1 MEFLIWSVT
10 AFFAYAPW
18 VIYMLCVPRM
28 VHIFQMESYKAKDY
42 MRWLSKNSKKAF
54 SMGASQLIACAIYGI
69 AILIINLLLS
79 KYAPI
84 YFSPI
89 LLLVEYIMFFL
100 VFMVTNISQIKKDIE
115 NRKTAKKKLVYT
127 ARAKRLI
134 FFNFIVFIL
143 LIAAFIFGSDMY
155 VNTDLIAD
163 VVLRLRALISN
174 EIFALTMYSIFIFL
188 LPVNILLG
196 NYFAWPTE
204 QAYNNKYIRSAKRIL
219 RKKQHKDLIK
229 IGITGSYGKTS
240 TKFILKTILSEK
252 YNVLATPESYN
263 TTMGNV
269 RVIREQLKPEHEVFI
284 SEMGARY
291 KRDIWEI
298 CDIVNPKY
306 GIITS
311 IGPQHLE
318 TFKNIDNIV
327 STKAELIHSVSND
340 GAVFLPRDNEHCK
353 KLFNKEEKEKY

>member
-42 MRWLSKNSKKAF
+42 MRCLSNNSKKAF

-269 RVIREQLKPEHEVFI
+269 RVIRE
-284 SEMGARY
+284 
-291 KRDIWEI
+291 
-298 CDIVNPKY
+298 
-306 GIITS
+306 
-311 IGPQHLE
+311 
-318 TFKNIDNIV
+318 
-327 STKAELIHSVSND
+327 
-340 GAVFLPRDNEHCK
+340 
-353 KLFNKEEKEKY
+353 